1 MAESERVRKQQ
12 HQQLL
17 LLSTGSRPDNPSVHS
32 PSLGKEN
39 EDGFTSHSPNDNS
52 TNSSSS
58 MSTSSTS
65 SASTVETL
73 RVSDN
78 NNNNNNDNDHD
89 NE

>member
-17 LLSTGSRPDNPSVHS
+17 LLSTGSRTGNHPVHS

-39 EDGFTSHSPNDNS
+39 EDGLTRHSLTDNS
-52 TNSSSS
+52 INSSSSSSS

-65 SASTVETL
+65 NASTVETL
-73 RVSDN
+73 RVRL
-78 NNNNNNDNDHD
+78 
-89 NE
+89 